1 MVWTNSWQSPSKR
14 GLAVGGIP
22 IGPVPVLDGIGG
34 VEPLVAD
41 GQECRTLM
49 AEFIRARPELWNEDI
64 EQ

>member
-49 AEFIRARPELWNEDI
+49 
-64 EQ
+64 